1 MGVEAKTKAAVKKA
15 AVHPNTWVFFE
26 GDFARYHDTKLG
38 LMTHALH
45 YGTAVFEGIRAY
57 WNDKQ
62 SQLFLLEAAAHY
74 ERMKRSANVMRM
86 TLPYS
91 TEELVNFTLELL
103 RRNGFKSDVYV
114 RPLLYTSSEEIG
126 VRLHNLDRSFF
137 IYAIPFGNYV
147 AIDGGIRCM
156 VSSWR
161 RVPDQALPARA
172 KITGSY
178 AQAALAKSEAVESG
192 FDEAIVLS
200 VDGHVSEGS
209 AENLFMLKEGA
220 FVTPP
225 VTDDILEGVTR
236 QLLIKVIRDELNLEV
251 LERSIDRTELYTC
264 DELLLCG
271 TGAQISPV
279 IEVDRRPVG
288 NGKVGEF
295 TQELQNIYFGAVRGE
310 TPKYRDWTIPVY

>member
-1 MGVEAKTKAAVKKA
+1 MSVETKSKVAAKKSV
-15 AVHPNTWVFFE
+15 VHPNTWVFYNGEFS
-26 GDFARYHDTKLG
+26 RYHDIHLG

-45 YGTAVFEGIRAY
+45 YGTGVFEGIRAY
-57 WNDKQ
+57 WNAKQ
-62 SQLFLLEAAAHY
+62 EQLHLLQAPAHY
-74 ERMKRSANVMRM
+74 DRLRRSANVMRM
-86 TLPYS
+86 TVPYS
-91 TEELVNFTLELL
+91 TEELVNFTVDLL
-103 RRNGFKSDVYV
+103 RRNEFKSDVYV
-114 RPLLYTSSEEIG
+114 RPLLYASSEEIG
-126 VRLHNLDRSFF
+126 VRLHNLSHSFF

-147 AIDGGIRCM
+147 EVEAGIRCM

-161 RVPDQALPARA
+161 RVPDQSLPARA
-172 KITGSY
+172 KVTGSY
-178 AQAALAKSEAVESG
+178 AQSALAKSEAVESG
-192 FDEAIVLS
+192 FDEAIVLT

-236 QLLIKVIRDELNLEV
+236 TLLMKVIKDELGMPLI
-251 LERSIDRTELYTC
+251 ERSIDRTELYTC
-264 DELLLCG
+264 DELFLCG

-295 TQELQNIYFGAVRGE
+295 SQELQNIYFGAVRGE
-310 TPKYRDWTIPVY
+310 LPKYKDWTIPVY